1 MIRDATFMSDKGV
14 MSDKAQAE
22 QIESAL
28 TPIADMKGDI
38 GFCRLGPH
46 PDLCSA
52 ANDVHGCTTF
62 YDCVVVRPGTDIR
75 GTRFME

>member
-1 MIRDATFMSDKGV
+1 

-38 GFCRLGPH
+38 GFCRLGPKET
-46 PDLCSA
+46 SRA
-52 ANDVHGCTTF
+52 SRWF
-62 YDCVVVRPGTDIR
+62 
-75 GTRFME
+75 

>member
-1 MIRDATFMSDKGV
+1 

-38 GFCRLGPH
+38 GFCRLGPKG
-46 PDLCSA
+46 
-52 ANDVHGCTTF
+52 DVMNSWVSH
-62 YDCVVVRPGTDIR
+62 YAVQPRR
-75 GTRFME
+75 SENSSLLA

>member
-1 MIRDATFMSDKGV
+1 

-28 TPIADMKGDI
+28 TPTADMKGDI

-52 ANDVHGCTTF
+52 AQILMTF
-62 YDCVVVRPGTDIR
+62 QRQLCCVGEI
-75 GTRFME
+75 GGHRFLRSVDNPWVADREG

>member
-1 MIRDATFMSDKGV
+1 

-38 GFCRLGPH
+38 GFCRLGPKG
-46 PDLCSA
+46 
-52 ANDVHGCTTF
+52 DVMNSWVSHYAVQPRRSENSSLLG
-62 YDCVVVRPGTDIR
+62 
-75 GTRFME
+75 

>member
-1 MIRDATFMSDKGV
+1 

-38 GFCRLGPH
+38 GFCRLGPVATGMR
-46 PDLCSA
+46 PTA
-52 ANDVHGCTTF
+52 ALAMSTMLPKAKLKS
-62 YDCVVVRPGTDIR
+62 RPRCGP
-75 GTRFME
+75 GSLGACG